1 MKIAKTEER
10 LLGEIRTLI
19 ESARGQVAR
28 TVNVG
33 LVMLYWNIG
42 NRIQREVLGV
52 NRAGYGDKIVPTLSA
67 RLTKEYGAG
76 FALRNLFKMMRFAE
90 VFPDSKIVL
99 SLGAQLSWTHF
110 RLILSLK
117 NDIQRDFYAE
127 LCRVERWSVRT
138 LQQKIDG
145 MLFERIGLS
154 KMPAELAGR
163 ELDALREQDRLTPD
177 LVFRDPYFL
186 DFLGLKD
193 AYSERDLESAIL
205 RELERFL
212 VELGSDFT
220 FVARQKRI
228 TIDHEDYYMD
238 LLFYHRAMRRLVLI
252 ELKLDRFRAADK
264 GQVELYLRWLN
275 KHERRPGEKAPLG
288 LILCAEKTAEH
299 VELLKLEK
307 SGIRVAE
314 YLTELPPRQV
324 LRKKLHEAIFT
335 ARSRLAAAKPTG
347 E

>member
-1 MKIAKTEER
+1 MKIEKTEER
-10 LLGEIRTLI
+10 LFGEIRTLI

-42 NRIQREVLGV
+42 NRILRE

-110 RLILSLK
+110 RHIIYLK
-117 NDIQRDFYAE
+117 NNLQRDFYAE
-127 LCRVERWSVRT
+127 LCRVERWSVRA
-138 LQQKIDG
+138 LQKKVEG
-145 MLFERIGLS
+145 MLFERTGLS
-154 KMPAELAGR
+154 RKPAELAGQ
-163 ELDALREQDRLTPD
+163 ELAALREQDRLTPD
-177 LVFRDPYFL
+177 LVFRDPYVL

-193 AYSERDLESAIL
+193 VYSEKDMESAIL

-212 VELGSDFT
+212 IELGSDFA

-238 LLFYHRAMRRLVLI
+238 LLFYHRGMRRLVLI
-252 ELKLDRFRAADK
+252 ELKLDKFRAADK
-264 GQVELYLRWLN
+264 GQVELYLRWLD
-275 KHERRPGEKAPLG
+275 KHERRSGERAPLG
-288 LILCAEKTAEH
+288 LILCAEKTTEH
-299 VELLKLEK
+299 VELLELEK
-307 SGIRVAE
+307 TGVDWKPRGGSSGA
-314 YLTELPPRQV
+314 PR
-324 LRKKLHEAIFT
+324 
-335 ARSRLAAAKPTG
+335 RSWDCPTKRRTISS
-347 E
+347 